1 MSCSGDN
8 YKPKRAAGCSGQ
20 PSPREAPRDLWGSWA
35 FNAGAVTVGFMC
47 AATSFLSWSMPTYPA
62 YRCPAWRRPSHTASP
77 ESAPWP
83 SRWGTSPPWAALSCT
98 PPVFQKRGEWS
109 HLSFYVSYWC
119 KSGKSSPRT
128 ILLLISWKWISHTFS
143 TTSSFSNVTK
153 PNPDEQKASLWV
165 KKTIDHN
172 NSHNMLELDNRPFC
186 TVVQLNSLE

>member
-1 MSCSGDN
+1 MSCAGES
-8 YKPKRAAGCSGQ
+8 YKLKRAAGCSGQ
-20 PSPREAPRDLWGSWA
+20 PSPSEALRDLWGSWA

-109 HLSFYVSYWC
+109 HLSFYVVLMQEWQIEPSYHFIVDLVEVDLAHFLHHVFILKCYKAESWRAE
-119 KSGKSSPRT
+119 GKFVS
-128 ILLLISWKWISHTFS
+128 
-143 TTSSFSNVTK
+143 
-153 PNPDEQKASLWV
+153 
-165 KKTIDHN
+165 
-172 NSHNMLELDNRPFC
+172 
-186 TVVQLNSLE
+186 